1 MEDKFYFV
9 AEYQAVPDPTKQEKA
24 KNWDVAIGLQMVDG
38 LKPSKYLYKV
48 ARDNIEGKID
58 HDTVHDTL
66 RRYYQTVDGQKE
78 KLGTEEADLVSNRI
92 AELLGHQQSFV
103 FSPSMLMSIH
113 KYLFKDVLQSDWVGV
128 FRKQDITKKEDVLN
142 GDTVPYASFLTI
154 SDILEY
160 YFDREKNVD
169 YTVLDKVEQSHKLA
183 DFISRIWQ
191 IHPFREGNTRTVAVF
206 TIKYLRSK
214 GFVVDN
220 TLFKDNSEYFRNALV
235 RANYENVG
243 KGIRRTTEYL
253 YKFFDNLLLS
263 TEYDLDTVTKVGEC

>member
-1 MEDKFYFV
+1 MLPKLIFIIGAACSGKSSFIRAIDADDYICL
-9 AEYQAVPDPTKQEKA
+9 D
-24 KNWDVAIGLQMVDG
+24 DV
-38 LKPSKYLYKV
+38 KPLYK
-48 ARDNIEGKID
+48 IFK
-58 HDTVHDTL
+58 
-66 RRYYQTVDGQKE
+66 
-78 KLGTEEADLVSNRI
+78 AD
-92 AELLGHQQSFV
+92 ELLRKNPKEFREFV
-103 FSPSMLMSIH
+103 V
-113 KYLFKDVLQSDWVGV
+113 K
-128 FRKQDITKKEDVLN
+128 
-142 GDTVPYASFLTI
+142 
-154 SDILEY
+154 
-160 YFDREKNVD
+160 KNVD

-183 DFISRIWQ
+183 DFISGIWQ

-263 TEYDLDTVTKVGEC
+263 TEYDLNTVTKVGE